1 MITFRPALSVGDPR
15 MAEESKKSHSMS
27 SEPTEEVIDNASRSE
42 AEQQKLAELRDKLDA
57 KEKEVKENYERYL
70 RQVAEVDNFKKRI
83 HREKEDA
90 IRYANENL
98 IKDILPVID
107 NLERAIAHAQG
118 GSNGK
123 PLVEGVELVLRGLLD
138 VFSKH
143 GVVQIPAVG
152 EVFDPVKHEA
162 MAQVESSE
170 YQPNTIIN
178 EHHRGYLFRDRLL
191 RPALVTVS
199 KAPQAKDGKNG
210 QSEVEKGPADD

>member
-1 MITFRPALSVGDPR
+1 
-15 MAEESKKSHSMS
+15 MAEESKKSDLRSDS
-27 SEPTEEVIDNASRSE
+27 AEEVVDSPSE
-42 AEQQKLAELRDKLDA
+42 LQDELAEMRDKLLA
-57 KEKEVKENYERYL
+57 KEKESEENYARYL

-83 HREKEDA
+83 NREKEDA

-118 GSNGK
+118 GGNGK
-123 PLVEGVELVLRGLLD
+123 PLVEGVEMVLRGLLD

-143 GVVQIPAVG
+143 GVVQVPAIG
-152 EVFDPVKHEA
+152 AVFDPGKHEA
-162 MAQVESSE
+162 MAHVESSE
-170 YQPNTIIN
+170 YQPNTIIS

-210 QSEVEKGPADD
+210 QSEVEKGPGDD

>member
-1 MITFRPALSVGDPR
+1 
-15 MAEESKKSHSMS
+15 MAEESKKTD
-27 SEPTEEVIDNASRSE
+27 SEPIEGIPDNASTSE
-42 AEQQKLAELRDKLDA
+42 AEQQQLAELRDKLDA
-57 KEKEVKENYERYL
+57 KEKEVKEHYERYL

-107 NLERAIAHAQG
+107 NLERAVAHAQG
-118 GSNGK
+118 GGNGK

-143 GVVQIPAVG
+143 GVVQVPAVG

-162 MAQVESSE
+162 MAQVESRQYE
-170 YQPNTIIN
+170 PNTVID
-178 EHHRGYLFRDRLL
+178 EHHKGYLLRERLL
-191 RPALVTVS
+191 RPALVTVA
-199 KAPQAKDGKNG
+199 KAPQSKEKKNG
-210 QSEVEKGPADD
+210 DSEVEKAPGDD

>member
-1 MITFRPALSVGDPR
+1 
-15 MAEESKKSHSMS
+15 MAEESKKTDSIR
-27 SEPTEEVIDNASRSE
+27 SELIEEIPDDVSTSE

-162 MAQVESSE
+162 MAQVESTQYE
-170 YQPNTIIN
+170 PNTVID
-178 EHHRGYLFRDRLL
+178 EHHRGYLLRERLL
-191 RPALVTVS
+191 RPALVTVA
-199 KAPQAKDGKNG
+199 KAPQSKEKKNG
-210 QSEVEKGPADD
+210 DSEVEKAPGDD

>member
-1 MITFRPALSVGDPR
+1 
-15 MAEESKKSHSMS
+15 MAEESKKSDLRSDS
-27 SEPTEEVIDNASRSE
+27 ADEIGDSPSERQDE
-42 AEQQKLAELRDKLDA
+42 LAEMRDKLQA
-57 KEKEVKENYERYL
+57 KEKESEENYARYL
-70 RQVAEVDNFKKRI
+70 RQVAEVDNFKKRVN
-83 HREKEDA
+83 REKEDA

-118 GSNGK
+118 GGNGK
-123 PLVEGVELVLRGLLD
+123 PLVEGVEMVLRGLLD

-143 GVVQIPAVG
+143 GVVQVPAIG
-152 EVFDPVKHEA
+152 AVFDPGKHEA
-162 MAQVESSE
+162 MAHVESSD

-178 EHHRGYLFRDRLL
+178 EHHKGYLFRDRLL